1 LGCVGLFSS
10 KRSVFR
16 EDGFEKLSFEYVPSR
31 LPHRE
36 DYVKRLTN
44 FLRLVIDQPGAI
56 SERVLITGNSGTGKT
71 ATAKLVGSTLERIAK
86 NKGIELVYAHV
97 NCRATSGKF
106 GLVQSIVRQ
115 VAPELPTRGYGAT
128 EMLYS
133 LWDYLE
139 GENKILILTLDEI
152 DYYVR
157 TTGEDIV
164 YELTRLTNSVR
175 DVPQRLNF
183 IFIARDHSF
192 MEVLS
197 PSTLSKFRPQEHFE
211 FPPYLENQL
220 KDILMDR
227 VEEAFRKN
235 TVSGEIVEFISRN
248 AAKYGNG
255 DARYAIQLL
264 TAAGYIADRDLS
276 DRVKP
281 EHVREAQSRTDPRLS
296 DEDVAML
303 SEEEKYV
310 LLALTRV
317 LMWGEEIYVPFEE
330 VESHYRAICEEY
342 GREPVG
348 KAMFQGIVQT
358 LKAAGVVV
366 VSENLELGLDG
377 VRAEVLE
384 KFLTRLLERI
394 EEEHDA

>member
-1 LGCVGLFSS
+1 LGMLGSS
-10 KRSVFR
+10 RRVSVFR

-36 DYVKRLTN
+36 DYVKRLTS
-44 FLRLVIDQPGAI
+44 FLRLVIDRPGAL
-56 SERVLITGNSGTGKT
+56 SERVLITGKSGTGKT
-71 ATAKLVGSTLERIAK
+71 ATAKLVGSVLERIAK
-86 NKGIELVYAHV
+86 NLGVGLVYAHV

-106 GLVQSIVRQ
+106 GLVQRIVGQ
-115 VAPELPTRGYGAT
+115 VAPDLPSRGYGGT

-139 GENKILILTLDEI
+139 GENKILVLTLDEI

-197 PSTLSKFRPQEHFE
+197 PSTLSKFRPQEHLE
-211 FPPYLENQL
+211 FPPYLKTQL
-220 KDILMDR
+220 KDILADR
-227 VEEAFRKN
+227 VEEAFRPN
-235 TVSGEIVEFISRN
+235 TVSEEIVDFISRN
-248 AAKYGNG
+248 AAKYGSG

-264 TAAGYIADRDLS
+264 AAAGYIADRDLS
-276 DRVKP
+276 DHVKP

-303 SEEEKYV
+303 PEEEKCV
-310 LLALTRV
+310 VLALASV
-317 LMWGEEIYVPFEE
+317 LRWGEEVYVPLEE
-330 VESHYRAICEEY
+330 VESHYLAVCEEY

-348 KAMFQGIVQT
+348 RAMFQGLVQN

-366 VSENLELGLDG
+366 VGENLELGLDG

-384 KFLTRLLERI
+384 KFLIRLLEGV
-394 EEEHDA
+394 EEDRDA